1 MPVAKPALVQQVTP
15 TGTLYGAGAAQGN
28 SAPPGVDAQVLTA
41 FDRTAPRGVGNAKLA
56 GNYAPVFRHTAAAK
70 KGGFGITL
78 HLDSATRSF
87 IDEFS
92 TANFLGVKERDG
104 QTTLVVPTSPSI
116 LGSITTKAIID
127 IATYLGWAVERRPLP
142 FREVV
147 DGGLDE
153 VAAAGTAAAVTAVR
167 SISFENEQ
175 GEVHKVKIG
184 NGETAGP
191 KFLQILQELTAIQS
205 GIKAAPTADWVWP
218 AAGVD
223 SERKL

>member
-1 MPVAKPALVQQVTP
+1 
-15 TGTLYGAGAAQGN
+15 
-28 SAPPGVDAQVLTA
+28 
-41 FDRTAPRGVGNAKLA
+41 
-56 GNYAPVFRHTAAAK
+56 VFRHTAAAK
-70 KGGFGITL
+70 KAGFGITL

-104 QTTLVVPTSPSI
+104 KKTLVVPTSPSI
-116 LGSITTKAIID
+116 LGSITTKAIAD
-127 IATYLGWAVERRPLP
+127 IAESLGWAIERRPLP
-142 FREVV
+142 FQEVI

-167 SISFENEQ
+167 SISFENEA
-175 GEVHKVKIG
+175 GEVQKIKIG

-191 KFLQILQELTAIQS
+191 NFQQILQELTAIQS
-205 GIKAAPTADWVWP
+205 GIQPAPNSDWVWP
-218 AAGVD
+218 AAGID

>member
-1 MPVAKPALVQQVTP
+1 MPGQEYQFIVYVTP
-15 TGTLYGAGAAQGN
+15 TSTLYGAGAAQGA
-28 SAPPGVDAQVLTA
+28 SAPPGIDAQVLTA
-41 FDRTAPRGVGNAKLA
+41 FDRTAPRGVGHAKLA
-56 GNYAPVFRHTAAAK
+56 GNYAPVFRHSAAAK
-70 KGGFGITL
+70 KAGFGITL

-92 TANFLGVKERDG
+92 TANFLGVRTRAGK
-104 QTTLVVPTSPSI
+104 TTLVVPTSPSI
-116 LGSITTKAIID
+116 LGSITTKAVVD
-127 IATYLGWAVERRPLP
+127 VAEGLGWEVERRALP

-147 DGGLDE
+147 EGGLDE

-167 SISFENEQ
+167 SISFVDEAGEEQ
-175 GEVHKVKIG
+175 KVLIG

-205 GIKAAPTADWVWP
+205 GIKAAPNADWVWP
-218 AAGVD
+218 EAGID

>member
-1 MPVAKPALVQQVTP
+1 M
-15 TGTLYGAGAAQGN
+15 
-28 SAPPGVDAQVLTA
+28 
-41 FDRTAPRGVGNAKLA
+41 
-56 GNYAPVFRHTAAAK
+56 FRHTAAAK
-70 KGGFGITL
+70 KAGFGITL

-104 QTTLVVPTSPSI
+104 KKTLVVPTSPSI
-116 LGSITTKAIID
+116 LGSITTKAIAD
-127 IATYLGWAVERRPLP
+127 IAESLGWAIERRPLP
-142 FREVV
+142 FQEVI

-167 SISFENEQ
+167 SISFENEA
-175 GEVHKVKIG
+175 GEVQKIKIG

-191 KFLQILQELTAIQS
+191 NFQQILQELTAIQS
-205 GIKAAPTADWVWP
+205 GIQPAPNSDWVWP
-218 AAGVD
+218 AAGID